1 MEANSAIRIKSI
13 EANRVYQVN
22 NGYTYTDS
30 KGKIRDCKLK
40 FGEAVINDGIFL
52 QYMMKHGMKVKQGSS
67 QDFIVLKF
75 KYNVPTDDKHEDE
88 ISTSELRKMYY
99 EDGCEITYNTYDKK
113 TGEVI
118 SAKTIKYQM
127 LYRTPGKAKEGSC
140 VFINEKLLKIA
151 RKYLTMNLYKKM
163 PDEGAKIVEMSAYST
178 LITASAADY
187 IHIPLN
193 NILIVEDK
201 KVATELPA
209 LAVKIDNEK
218 HCFVHEYDKYPIENT
233 LWDGMG
239 IIDESI
245 FPDGMEGFIYCRSH
259 FFKSCLFRGNIQQYF
274 MDFYKTEY
282 ETATVKDM
290 FGNVMKISD
299 IKVIVTDNSIK
310 WLKFKDLMGGTPRKA
325 YEYYKKFM
333 VKDGEQFAIVKSAHK
348 SKYGNLQRSSYQIN
362 NSLPITDPEVL
373 RRIAQTSIDYYD
385 EMIKDTDAFIEH
397 LRMNTSSYSIDRIL
411 VALYERNPDIQY
423 TEFFKE
429 KKSDILC
436 KFKRKRLM
444 MGKLLQEGDN
454 LTICGNPISLLML
467 VTGQDYLNEECF
479 TSRRDGIE
487 CYTIRFGDGEC
498 LAGFRSPHNSPNNI
512 VHLINRYS
520 DPIQKYFPKLGDNVV
535 IINGIGTDVQSR
547 LNGQDLD
554 SDSCFVTNQPDIVA
568 LAKKAY
574 MEYHTIVNEIPL
586 KGNSVYRKDMTS
598 YALMDNKI
606 AAGQDDVGSS
616 SNVAQLALSYYY
628 DIMYHAGEQNKEL
641 RDVFVICSVLAQ
653 VAIDSAKRSFD
664 VCVGDELRRLKKVA
678 QDINTDNNEL
688 CGRTEK
694 VRYPV
699 FYAEIQCEKQKKKVE
714 RLKRQNKLSKE
725 AAELSGD
732 EYKEELLS
740 IMDKNKRAKYK
751 CPMELLSGYIDHDV
765 LDSRVNKDYQ
775 RKTIPLRDVF
785 KFPTADMKKMKNYGI
800 VLKQAKAF
808 DTRMNKLDAG
818 EKNYP
823 EMASF
828 TFEDFLK
835 KIQHLQID
843 QSLMRFLISAA
854 FNSDSHMQNR
864 LLEML
869 YGYNNALFLSC
880 FLGKNDENAPAKH
893 A

>member
-1 MEANSAIRIKSI
+1 MEANSTIRIKSI
-13 EANRVYQVN
+13 QANRVYQVN
-22 NGYTYTDS
+22 NGYAYKDS
-30 KGKIRDCKLK
+30 KGKIHDCKLK

-52 QYMMKHGMKVKQGSS
+52 QYMMKHGMKVKQDSS

-75 KYNVPTDDKHEDE
+75 KFNVQADDEHEDE

-99 EDGCEITYNTYDKK
+99 ENGCEIIYHTYDKK

-118 SAKTIKYQM
+118 SSKTIKYRM

-140 VFINEKLLKIA
+140 IFIREDLLKPA

-178 LITASAADY
+178 LITASAADFV
-187 IHIPLN
+187 HIPLD

-209 LAVKIDNEK
+209 LAVKVDDEK
-218 HCFVHEYDKYPIENT
+218 HCFVQEYDKYPIENT

-239 IIDESI
+239 LIDESI
-245 FPDGMEGFIYCRSH
+245 FPDNMEGFIYCRSH

-274 MDFYKTEY
+274 KDFYKTEY
-282 ETATVKDM
+282 ENVTVKDM
-290 FGNVMKISD
+290 FGNIMKISD

-310 WLKFKDLMGGTPRKA
+310 WLKFKDLMGDTPKKA

-333 VKDGEQFAIVKSAHK
+333 LKDGEQFAIVKSAHK
-348 SKYGNLQRSSYQIN
+348 SKYGNLQRSSCQIN
-362 NSLPITDPEVL
+362 NSLPTTDPEVL

-385 EMIKDTDAFIEH
+385 NMIKDTDAFINH

-487 CYTIRFGDGEC
+487 CYTTRFEDGEC

-512 VHLINRYS
+512 VHLINKYS
-520 DPIQKYFPKLGDNVV
+520 DPIQKYFPKLGDNVI

-554 SDSCFVTNQPDIVA
+554 SDSCFVTNQPDIVV

-586 KGNSVYRKDMTS
+586 KGSSVYRKDMTS
-598 YALMDNKI
+598 YAMMDNKI

-628 DIMYHAGEQNKEL
+628 DIMYHTGEQNKEL

-664 VCVGDELRRLKKVA
+664 VSVGDELRRLKKVA
-678 QDINTDNNEL
+678 QNINTANNES

-694 VRYPV
+694 VKYPV

-714 RLKRQNKLSKE
+714 RLKRQNQLNKE
-725 AAELSGD
+725 AAELLGE
-732 EYKEELLS
+732 EYREELLS
-740 IMDKNKRAKYK
+740 IMEKNRRAKYK
-751 CPMELLSGYIDHDV
+751 CPMELLSSYIDHDV

-775 RKTIPLRDVF
+775 RKTIHLKDVF
-785 KFPTADMKKMKNYGI
+785 KFPTADMKKMKNYSI
-800 VLKQAKAF
+800 VLKRAKSF
-808 DTRMNKLDAG
+808 DSRMSKLDAN

-854 FNSDSHMQNR
+854 FNGESHMQNR

-869 YGYNNALFLSC
+869 YAYNSALFLSS
-880 FLGKNDENAPAKH
+880 FFGKNDENDAGKH

>member
-1 MEANSAIRIKSI
+1 MINIKKNCFIKIKSI
-13 EANRVYQVN
+13 QANCVYQVN

-30 KGKIRDCKLK
+30 KGKIHDCKLT
-40 FGEAVINDGIFL
+40 FGEAVINDCIFL
-52 QYMMKHGMKVKQGSS
+52 QYMREHGAKVRNNCS

-75 KYNVPTDDKHEDE
+75 KYNVPANDEHEE
-88 ISTSELRKMYY
+88 ISTAKLRKMYY
-99 EDGCEITYNTYDKK
+99 ENGCEIIYNTYDKK

-140 VFINEKLLKIA
+140 VFIREDLLKTA

-187 IHIPLN
+187 IHIPLEN
-193 NILIVEDK
+193 MLIIEDK

-209 LAVKIDNEK
+209 LAVKVDDEK
-218 HCFVHEYDKYPIENT
+218 HCFVQEYERYPIENV

-239 IIDESI
+239 LIDESI
-245 FPDGMEGFIYCRSH
+245 FPEGMEGFIYCRSH

-274 MDFYKTEY
+274 KDYYKSEY

-290 FGNVMKISD
+290 FGNVMNVSD

-310 WLKFKDLMGGTPRKA
+310 WLKFKDLMSGTPKKA
-325 YEYYKKFM
+325 YQYYKKFM
-333 VKDGEQFAIVKSAHK
+333 AKDGEQFAIVKSAHK

-362 NSLPITDPEVL
+362 NSLPTTDSEVL

-385 EMIKDTDAFIEH
+385 NMIKDTDAFIDH
-397 LRMNTSSYSIDRIL
+397 LRMNTSCYSIDRIL
-411 VALYERNPDIQY
+411 VALYEWNSDIQY

-444 MGKLLQEGDN
+444 MGKLLQKGDN

-467 VTGQDYLNEECF
+467 VTGQDYLNEGCF
-479 TSRRDGIE
+479 VSRRDGIE
-487 CYTIRFGDGEC
+487 CYTTRFADGEC

-520 DPIQKYFPKLGDNVV
+520 ESIQKYFPKLGDNVI

-586 KGNSVYRKDMTS
+586 KGSSVYRKDMES

-606 AAGQDDVGSS
+606 SAGQDDVGSS

-628 DIMYHAGEQNKEL
+628 DLIYHTGEQNKEL

-653 VAIDSAKRSFD
+653 VAIDASKRSHD
-664 VCVGDELRRLKKVA
+664 VSVGDELRRLKKVA
-678 QDINTDNNEL
+678 QDINTANNEV

-699 FYAEIQCEKQKKKVE
+699 FFAEIQCEKQKKKVE
-714 RLKRQNKLSKE
+714 KLKRQNKLNKE
-725 AAELSGD
+725 AAEISGE

-740 IMDKNKRAKYK
+740 IMDQTRRAKYK
-751 CPMELLSGYIDHDV
+751 CPMEILSSYVNYDV
-765 LDSRVNKDYQ
+765 LDTRVSKEYQ
-775 RKTIPLRDVF
+775 RKTIYLRDVF

-800 VLKQAKAF
+800 VLKKAKAF
-808 DTRMNKLDAG
+808 DEKMNKLDAG
-818 EKNYP
+818 EKNYL

-843 QSLMRFLISAA
+843 QSLMRFLIAAA
-854 FNSDSHMQNR
+854 FNSESHMQNR

-869 YGYNNALFLSC
+869 YGYNNTLFLSC
-880 FLGKNDENAPAKH
+880 FFWQK
-893 A
+893 

>member
-1 MEANSAIRIKSI
+1 M
-13 EANRVYQVN
+13 YQVN

-30 KGKIRDCKLK
+30 KGKIHDCKLS

-52 QYMMKHGMKVKQGSS
+52 QYMMQHGLKVKQGSS

-75 KYNVPTDDKHEDE
+75 KYNVPADDEHEDE
-88 ISTSELRKMYY
+88 ISTAELRKMYY
-99 EDGCEITYNTYDKK
+99 ENGCEITYNTYDKK
-113 TGEVI
+113 TGEII
-118 SAKTIKYQM
+118 SSKTIKYRM

-140 VFINEKLLKIA
+140 VFINEKLLKTA

-187 IHIPLN
+187 IHIPLKN
-193 NILIVEDK
+193 MLIVEDK

-209 LAVKIDNEK
+209 LAVKVDDEK
-218 HCFVHEYDKYPIENT
+218 HCFVQEYDKYPIENT

-239 IIDESI
+239 LIDESI
-245 FPDGMEGFIYCRSH
+245 FPDNMEGFIYCRSH

-274 MDFYKTEY
+274 KDFYKTEY
-282 ETATVKDM
+282 ENATVKDM
-290 FGNVMKISD
+290 FGNIMKVSD

-362 NSLPITDPEVL
+362 NSLPTTDSEVL

-385 EMIKDTDAFIEH
+385 NMIKDTDAFINH
-397 LRMNTSSYSIDRIL
+397 LRMNTSCYSIDRIL

-467 VTGQDYLNEECF
+467 VTGQDYLQEGCF

-487 CYTIRFGDGEC
+487 CYTTRFGVGEC

-512 VHLINRYS
+512 VHLINKYS
-520 DPIQKYFPKLGDNVV
+520 EPIQKYFPKLGDNVI

-568 LAKKAY
+568 LAKKVY
-574 MEYHTIVNEIPL
+574 MEYPTIVNEIPL
-586 KGNSVYRKDMTS
+586 TGASVYRKDMTS
-598 YALMDNKI
+598 YAMMDNKI

-628 DIMYHAGEQNKEL
+628 DLMYYTGEQNKEL
-641 RDVFVICSVLAQ
+641 REVFVICSVLAQ
-653 VAIDSAKRSFD
+653 VMIDSAKKSFD
-664 VCVGDELRRLKKVA
+664 VSVGDELRRLKKVA
-678 QDINTDNNEL
+678 QDINTANNES
-688 CGRTEK
+688 CGRAEK
-694 VRYPV
+694 VKYPV

-714 RLKRQNKLSKE
+714 RLKRQNKLNKE
-725 AAELSGD
+725 AAEISGE

-740 IMDKNKRAKYK
+740 VMDESKRAKYK
-751 CPMELLSGYIDHDV
+751 CPMEMLSSYINYEV
-765 LDSRVNKDYQ
+765 LDTRVSKEYK
-775 RKTIPLRDVF
+775 RKTIYLRDVF

-800 VLKQAKAF
+800 VLKKAKAF
-808 DTRMNKLDAG
+808 DSRMSKLDAN

-823 EMASF
+823 EIASF

-854 FNSDSHMQNR
+854 FNGESYMQNR

-880 FLGKNDENAPAKH
+880 FFGKNDENDH
-893 A
+893 GEQV

>member
-1 MEANSAIRIKSI
+1 M
-13 EANRVYQVN
+13 YQVN
-22 NGYTYTDS
+22 NGYTYKDS
-30 KGKIRDCKLK
+30 KGKIRDCKLT

-52 QYMMKHGMKVKQGSS
+52 QYMMQHGMKVKQGSS
-67 QDFIVLKF
+67 QDFVVLKF
-75 KYNVPTDDKHEDE
+75 KYNVPADDDHEDE
-88 ISTSELRKMYY
+88 ISTAELRKMYY
-99 EDGCEITYNTYDKK
+99 ENGCEITYNTYDKK

-140 VFINEKLLKIA
+140 IFVREDLLKTA

-178 LITASAADY
+178 LITASATDY
-187 IHIPLN
+187 IHIPLD

-209 LAVKIDNEK
+209 LAVRINDEK
-218 HCFVHEYDKYPIENT
+218 QCYVEELNKYPIENI

-239 IIDESI
+239 LIDESI
-245 FPDGMEGFIYCRSH
+245 FPEDMEGFVYCRSH
-259 FFKSCLFRGNIQQYF
+259 FFKSCLFRGDIQQYF
-274 MDFYKTEY
+274 KDYYKTEY
-282 ETATVKDM
+282 ENATVKDM
-290 FGNVMKISD
+290 FGNKMKVSD
-299 IKVIVTDNSIK
+299 VKVIVTDNSIK
-310 WLKFKDLMGGTPRKA
+310 WLKFKELMGGTPRKA

-362 NSLPITDPEVL
+362 NSLPTTDPEVL

-385 EMIKDTDAFIEH
+385 DMIKDTDAFINH
-397 LRMNTSSYSIDRIL
+397 LRMNQSSYSIDRIL

-467 VTGQDYLNEECF
+467 VTGQDYLNEGCF

-487 CYTIRFGDGEC
+487 CYTTRFDDDEC

-512 VHLINRYS
+512 VHLINKYS
-520 DPIQKYFPKLGDNVV
+520 DSIQKYFPKLGDNVI

-554 SDSCFVTNQPDIVA
+554 SDSCFVTNQTDIVA

-574 MEYHTIVNEIPL
+574 MEHHTIVNEIPL
-586 KGNSVYRKDMTS
+586 KGNSIYHKDMTS

-606 AAGQDDVGSS
+606 AAGQDNVGSS

-628 DIMYHAGEQNKEL
+628 DLMYHTGEQNREL

-653 VAIDSAKRSFD
+653 AAIDASKRIFD
-664 VCVGDELRRLKKVA
+664 VSVGDELRRLKRVA
-678 QDINTDNNEL
+678 QDINTANNES

-694 VRYPV
+694 VKYPV

-714 RLKRQNKLSKE
+714 RLKRQNQLNKE
-725 AAELSGD
+725 AAEMSGE

-740 IMDKNKRAKYK
+740 IMDKNRRAKYK
-751 CPMELLSGYIDHDV
+751 CPMEILSSYVNHDV
-765 LDSRVNKDYQ
+765 LDTRVSKEYQ
-775 RKTIPLRDVF
+775 RKTILLREIF
-785 KFPTADMKKMKNYGI
+785 KFPTADMKKNQNYGI
-800 VLKQAKAF
+800 VLKRAKNF
-808 DTRMNKLDAG
+808 DAKMNKLDAN

-823 EMASF
+823 EMASC
-828 TFEDFLK
+828 TFEDFLS
-835 KIQHLQID
+835 KIQRLQID

-854 FNSDSHMQNR
+854 FNGESRMQNR

-869 YGYNNALFLSC
+869 YGYDSELFLSS
-880 FLGKNDENAPAKH
+880 FFGKNRENALDLSA
-893 A
+893 

>member
-1 MEANSAIRIKSI
+1 M
-13 EANRVYQVN
+13 YQVN
-22 NGYTYTDS
+22 NSYTYKDS
-30 KGKIRDCKLK
+30 KGKVHDCKLA

-52 QYMMKHGMKVKQGSS
+52 QYMLKHGLKVKQGSS

-75 KYNVPTDDKHEDE
+75 KYNVPADDEHGGE
-88 ISTSELRKMYY
+88 ISTAELRKMYY
-99 EDGCEITYNTYDKK
+99 ENGCEITYNTYDKK

-118 SAKTIKYQM
+118 SSKTIKYRM

-140 VFINEKLLKIA
+140 VFVNEKLLKRA

-163 PDEGAKIVEMSAYST
+163 SEEGAKIVEMSAYST

-187 IHIPLN
+187 INIPLEN
-193 NILIVEDK
+193 MLIVEDK

-209 LAVKIDNEK
+209 LAVKVDDDK
-218 HCFVHEYDKYPIENT
+218 HCFVQEYERYPIENV

-239 IIDESI
+239 LIDESI
-245 FPDGMEGFIYCRSH
+245 FPEDMEGFIYCRSH

-274 MDFYKTEY
+274 KDYYKSEY
-282 ETATVKDM
+282 ENATVKDM
-290 FGNVMKISD
+290 FGNVIKVAD

-325 YEYYKKFM
+325 YKYYKKFI
-333 VKDGEQFAIVKSAHK
+333 VRDGEQFAIVKSAHK

-362 NSLPITDPEVL
+362 NSLPTTDPEVL

-385 EMIKDTDAFIEH
+385 NMIKNTDAFISH
-397 LRMNTSSYSIDRIL
+397 LRMNTSCYSIDRIL
-411 VALYERNPDIQY
+411 VALYEWNPDIQY

-467 VTGQDYLNEECF
+467 VTGQDYLQEECLI
-479 TSRRDGIE
+479 SRRDGIE
-487 CYTIRFGDGEC
+487 CYTTRFADGEC

-520 DPIQKYFPKLGDNVV
+520 ESIQKYFPKLGDNVIV
-535 IINGIGTDVQSR
+535 INGIGTDVQSR

-568 LAKKAY
+568 LAEKAY
-574 MEYHTIVNEIPL
+574 TEYHTIINEIPL
-586 KGNSVYRKDMTS
+586 KGASVYHKNMTS

-628 DIMYHAGEQNKEL
+628 DLMYHTGEQSKEL
-641 RDVFVICSVLAQ
+641 RAVFVICSVLAQ

-664 VCVGDELRRLKKVA
+664 VSVGDELRRLKKVA
-678 QDINTDNNEL
+678 QDINAANNEL

-714 RLKRQNKLSKE
+714 RLKRQNKLNKE
-725 AAELSGD
+725 ATELSGE

-740 IMDKNKRAKYK
+740 VMDESKRAKYK
-751 CPMELLSGYIDHDV
+751 CPMEILSSYVDHNV
-765 LDSRVNKDYQ
+765 LDSRVNKNYQ
-775 RKTIPLRDVF
+775 RKTINIREIF
-785 KFPTADMKKMKNYGI
+785 KFPTVDMKKTKNYGI
-800 VLKQAKAF
+800 VLKKAKSF
-808 DTRMNKLDAG
+808 DSRMSKLDAG

-828 TFEDFLK
+828 TFEDFLQ

-854 FNSDSHMQNR
+854 FNSESHMQNR
-864 LLEML
+864 LSEML
-869 YGYNNALFLSC
+869 YGYNNVLFLSC
-880 FLGKNDENAPAKH
+880 FFGKNDENDPAKH
-893 A
+893 T

>member
-1 MEANSAIRIKSI
+1 M
-13 EANRVYQVN
+13 YQVN
-22 NGYTYTDS
+22 NGYTYKDS
-30 KGKIRDCKLK
+30 KGKVHDCKLT

-67 QDFIVLKF
+67 RDFIVLKF
-75 KYNVPTDDKHEDE
+75 KFNVPADDVHDDE

-99 EDGCEITYNTYDKK
+99 ENGCEIAYNTYDKK

-118 SAKTIKYQM
+118 SAKTIKYCM

-163 PDEGAKIVEMSAYST
+163 PNEGAKIVEMSAYST
-178 LITASAADY
+178 LITASATDY
-187 IHIPLN
+187 IHIPLEN
-193 NILIVEDK
+193 MLIVEDK

-209 LAVKIDNEK
+209 LAVKVDDEK
-218 HCFVHEYDKYPIENT
+218 HCFVQEHERYPIENV

-239 IIDESI
+239 LIDESI
-245 FPDGMEGFIYCRSH
+245 FPDNMEGFIYCRSH

-274 MDFYKTEY
+274 KDFYKTEY
-282 ETATVKDM
+282 ENVTVKDM
-290 FGNVMKISD
+290 FGNIMKISD

-310 WLKFKDLMGGTPRKA
+310 WLKFKDLMGDTPKKA

-333 VKDGEQFAIVKSAHK
+333 LKDGEQFAIVKSAHK

-362 NSLPITDPEVL
+362 NSLPTTDPEVL

-385 EMIKDTDAFIEH
+385 EMIKHTDAFIDH
-397 LRMNTSSYSIDRIL
+397 LRMNTSCYSIDRIL

-454 LTICGNPISLLML
+454 LTICGNPISLLMF
-467 VTGQDYLNEECF
+467 VTGQDYLQENCF
-479 TSRRDGIE
+479 VSRRDGIE
-487 CYTIRFGDGEC
+487 CYTTRFADGEC

-512 VHLINRYS
+512 VHLINKYS
-520 DPIQKYFPKLGDNVV
+520 EPIQKYFPKLGDNVI
-535 IINGIGTDVQSR
+535 IINGIGTDVQAR

-554 SDSCFVTNQPDIVA
+554 SDSCYVTNQPDIVA

-574 MEYHTIVNEIPL
+574 IEYPTIVNEIPL
-586 KGNSVYRKDMTS
+586 KGTSVYRKDMTS

-628 DIMYHAGEQNKEL
+628 DLMYHTGEQNKEL

-653 VAIDSAKRSFD
+653 ASIDAVKRSFD
-664 VCVGDELRRLKKVA
+664 VSVGDELRRLKKVA
-678 QDINTDNNEL
+678 QDINTANNEV
-688 CGRTEK
+688 CGRAEK
-694 VRYPV
+694 VKYPV

-714 RLKRQNKLSKE
+714 RLKRQNQLNKE
-725 AAELSGD
+725 AAEMFGE

-740 IMDKNKRAKYK
+740 IMDENRRAKYK
-751 CPMELLSGYIDHDV
+751 CPMELLSGYVDHDV
-765 LDSRVNKDYQ
+765 LDLRVNKDYQ
-775 RKTIPLRDVF
+775 RKTIHLRDVF
-785 KFPTADMKKMKNYGI
+785 AFPTADMKKTKNYGI
-800 VLKQAKAF
+800 VLKKAKTF
-808 DTRMNKLDAG
+808 DSRMSKLDAN

-854 FNSDSHMQNR
+854 FNSESYMQNR

-869 YGYNNALFLSC
+869 YGYNNTLFLSC
-880 FLGKNDENAPAKH
+880 FFGKNDENDPDKH
-893 A
+893 V

>member
-1 MEANSAIRIKSI
+1 MEANSTIRIKSI
-13 EANRVYQVN
+13 QANRVYQVN
-22 NGYTYTDS
+22 NGYTYKDS
-30 KGKIRDCKLK
+30 KGKIHDGKLT

-75 KYNVPTDDKHEDE
+75 KYNVPADDDHEDE

-99 EDGCEITYNTYDKK
+99 ENGCEITYHTYDKK
-113 TGEVI
+113 TGEII
-118 SAKTIKYQM
+118 SSKIIKYRM

-140 VFINEKLLKIA
+140 VFTNEKLLKTA

-163 PDEGAKIVEMSAYST
+163 LDEGAKIVEMSAYST

-187 IHIPLN
+187 IHIPLE

-209 LAVKIDNEK
+209 LAVKVDDEK
-218 HCFVHEYDKYPIENT
+218 HCFVQEYEKYPIENV

-239 IIDESI
+239 IIDDSI
-245 FPDGMEGFIYCRSH
+245 FPEDMEGFIYCRSH

-274 MDFYKTEY
+274 KDFYKTEY

-290 FGNVMKISD
+290 FGNVMKVSD
-299 IKVIVTDNSIK
+299 VKVIVTDNSIK
-310 WLKFKDLMGGTPRKA
+310 WLKFKDLMGGTPKKA

-333 VKDGEQFAIVKSAHK
+333 AKDGEQFAIVKSAHK

-362 NSLPITDPEVL
+362 NSLPTTDSEVL

-385 EMIKDTDAFIEH
+385 NMIKNTDAFIDH
-397 LRMNTSSYSIDRIL
+397 LRMNTSCYSVDRIL
-411 VALYERNPDIQY
+411 VALYEWNPDIQY

-467 VTGQDYLNEECF
+467 VTGQDYLQEGCF

-487 CYTIRFGDGEC
+487 CCTTRFGDGEC

-512 VHLINRYS
+512 VHLINHYS
-520 DPIQKYFPKLGDNVV
+520 EPIQKYFPKLGDNVI
-535 IINGIGTDVQSR
+535 IINGIKTDVQERMNS
-547 LNGQDLD
+547 QDLD
-554 SDSCFVTNQPDIVA
+554 SDSCYVTNQGDIVE

-574 MEYHTIVNEIPL
+574 MEYSTIVNEIPL
-586 KGNSVYRKDMTS
+586 TGTSVYRKDMES

-606 AAGQDDVGSS
+606 AAGQDDVGNS

-628 DIMYHAGEQNKEL
+628 DLMYHTGEQNKDL
-641 RDVFVICSVLAQ
+641 RDGFVICSVLAQ

-664 VCVGDELRRLKKVA
+664 VSVGDELRRLKKVA
-678 QDINTDNNEL
+678 QDINTANNEV
-688 CGRTEK
+688 CGRAEK
-694 VRYPV
+694 VKYPV

-714 RLKRQNKLSKE
+714 RLKRQNKLNKE
-725 AAELSGD
+725 AAEISGE

-740 IMDKNKRAKYK
+740 IMDQTRRAKYK
-751 CPMELLSGYIDHDV
+751 CPMEILSSYVNYDV
-765 LDSRVNKDYQ
+765 LDTRVSKEYQ
-775 RKTIPLRDVF
+775 RKTIYLRDVF

-800 VLKQAKAF
+800 VLKKAKAF
-808 DTRMNKLDAG
+808 DEKMNKLDAG
-818 EKNYP
+818 EKNYL

-843 QSLMRFLISAA
+843 QSLMRFLIAAA
-854 FNSDSHMQNR
+854 FNSESHMQNR

-869 YGYNNALFLSC
+869 YGYNNALFLLC
-880 FLGKNDENAPAKH
+880 FFGKNDENDPDKH
-893 A
+893 D

>member
-1 MEANSAIRIKSI
+1 M
-13 EANRVYQVN
+13 YQVN
-22 NGYTYTDS
+22 NGYTYKDS
-30 KGKIRDCKLK
+30 KGKVRDCKLT

-52 QYMMKHGMKVKQGSS
+52 QYMREHGAKVKNGSS

-75 KYNVPTDDKHEDE
+75 KYNVPADDEHKDE
-88 ISTSELRKMYY
+88 ISTSELRKIYY
-99 EDGCEITYNTYDKK
+99 ENGCEITYNTYNKK
-113 TGEVI
+113 TGDII
-118 SAKTIKYQM
+118 SSKTIKYRM

-140 VFINEKLLKIA
+140 VFINEKLLKTA

-163 PDEGAKIVEMSAYST
+163 PNEGAKIVEMSAYST
-178 LITASAADY
+178 LITASATDY
-187 IHIPLN
+187 IHIPLEN
-193 NILIVEDK
+193 MLIVEDK

-209 LAVKIDNEK
+209 LAVKVDDEK
-218 HCFVHEYDKYPIENT
+218 HCFVQEYEKYPIENV

-239 IIDESI
+239 IIDDSI
-245 FPDGMEGFIYCRSH
+245 FPEDMEGFIYCRSH

-274 MDFYKTEY
+274 KDFYKTEY

-290 FGNVMKISD
+290 FGNIMKISD

-310 WLKFKDLMGGTPRKA
+310 WLKFKDLMGDTPKKA

-333 VKDGEQFAIVKSAHK
+333 FKDGEQFAIVKSAHK

-362 NSLPITDPEVL
+362 NSLPTTAPEVL

-385 EMIKDTDAFIEH
+385 NMIKDTDSFINH
-397 LRMNTSSYSIDRIL
+397 LRMNMSCYSIDRIL
-411 VALYERNPDIQY
+411 VALYEWNPDIQY

-479 TSRRDGIE
+479 VSRRDGIE
-487 CYTIRFGDGEC
+487 CYTIRFEDGEC

-520 DPIQKYFPKLGDNVV
+520 EPIQTYFPKLGDNVI

-554 SDSCFVTNQPDIVA
+554 SDSCFVTNQPDIVV
-568 LAKKAY
+568 LSKKAY
-574 MEYHTIVNEIPL
+574 MEHHTIVNEIPL
-586 KGNSVYRKDMTS
+586 KGTSVYRKDMTS

-628 DIMYHAGEQNKEL
+628 DIMYHIGEQNKEL

-653 VAIDSAKRSFD
+653 AAIDSAKKIFD
-664 VCVGDELRRLKKVA
+664 VSVGDELRQLKKVA
-678 QDINTDNNEL
+678 QDINTENNEL
-688 CGRTEK
+688 CGRKEK

-714 RLKRQNKLSKE
+714 RLKRQNQLNKE
-725 AAELSGD
+725 AAELAGE

-740 IMDKNKRAKYK
+740 VMDKSKRAKYK
-751 CPMELLSGYIDHDV
+751 CPMELLSGYVDYGV

-775 RKTIPLRDVF
+775 RKTIHLKDVF
-785 KFPTADMKKMKNYGI
+785 KFPTADMKKTKNYGI
-800 VLKQAKAF
+800 VLKKAKTF
-808 DTRMNKLDAG
+808 DLRMSKLDAG
-818 EKNYP
+818 EKNYHK
-823 EMASF
+823 MASF
-828 TFEDFLK
+828 TFEDFLT

-854 FNSDSHMQNR
+854 FNSKSHMQNH

-869 YGYNNALFLSC
+869 YGYNSALFLSC
-880 FLGKNDENAPAKH
+880 FFGKNDENDHCKH

>member
-1 MEANSAIRIKSI
+1 MINIKKNCFIKIKSI
-13 EANRVYQVN
+13 QANCVYQVN

-30 KGKIRDCKLK
+30 KGKIHDCKLT
-40 FGEAVINDGIFL
+40 FGEAVINDCIFL
-52 QYMMKHGMKVKQGSS
+52 QYMREHGAKVRNNCS

-75 KYNVPTDDKHEDE
+75 KYNVPANDEHEE
-88 ISTSELRKMYY
+88 ISTAKLRKMYY
-99 EDGCEITYNTYDKK
+99 ENGCEIIYNTYDKK

-140 VFINEKLLKIA
+140 VFIREDLLKTA

-178 LITASAADY
+178 LLTASAADY
-187 IHIPLN
+187 IHIPLEN
-193 NILIVEDK
+193 MLIIEDK

-209 LAVKIDNEK
+209 LAVKVDDEK
-218 HCFVHEYDKYPIENT
+218 HCFVQEYERYPIENV

-239 IIDESI
+239 LIDESI
-245 FPDGMEGFIYCRSH
+245 FPEGMEGFIYCRSH

-274 MDFYKTEY
+274 KDYYKSEY

-290 FGNVMKISD
+290 FGNVMNVSD

-310 WLKFKDLMGGTPRKA
+310 WLKFKDLMSGTPKKA
-325 YEYYKKFM
+325 YQYYKKFM
-333 VKDGEQFAIVKSAHK
+333 AKDGEQFAIVKSAHK

-362 NSLPITDPEVL
+362 NSLPTTDSEVL

-385 EMIKDTDAFIEH
+385 NMIKDTDAFIDH
-397 LRMNTSSYSIDRIL
+397 LRMNTSCYSIDRIL
-411 VALYERNPDIQY
+411 VALYEWNSDIQY

-444 MGKLLQEGDN
+444 MGKLLQKGDN

-467 VTGQDYLNEECF
+467 VTGQDYLNEGCF
-479 TSRRDGIE
+479 VSRRDGIE
-487 CYTIRFGDGEC
+487 CYTTRFADGEC

-520 DPIQKYFPKLGDNVV
+520 ESIQKYFPKLGDNVI

-586 KGNSVYRKDMTS
+586 KGSSVYRKDMES

-606 AAGQDDVGSS
+606 SAGQDDVGSS

-628 DIMYHAGEQNKEL
+628 DLIYHTGEQNKEL

-653 VAIDSAKRSFD
+653 VAIDASKRSHD
-664 VCVGDELRRLKKVA
+664 VSVGDELRRLKKVA
-678 QDINTDNNEL
+678 QDINTANNEV

-699 FYAEIQCEKQKKKVE
+699 FFAEIQCEKQKKKVE
-714 RLKRQNKLSKE
+714 KLKRQNKLNKE
-725 AAELSGD
+725 AAEISGE

-740 IMDKNKRAKYK
+740 IMDQTRRAKYK
-751 CPMELLSGYIDHDV
+751 CPMEILSSYVNYDV
-765 LDSRVNKDYQ
+765 LDTRVSKEYQ
-775 RKTIPLRDVF
+775 RKTIYLRDVF

-800 VLKQAKAF
+800 VLKKAKAF
-808 DTRMNKLDAG
+808 DEKMNKLDAG
-818 EKNYP
+818 EKNYL

-843 QSLMRFLISAA
+843 QSLMRFLIAAA
-854 FNSDSHMQNR
+854 FNSESHMQNR

-869 YGYNNALFLSC
+869 YGYNNTLFLSC
-880 FLGKNDENAPAKH
+880 FFWQK
-893 A
+893 

>member
-1 MEANSAIRIKSI
+1 MEANSTIRIKSI
-13 EANRVYQVN
+13 QANRVYQVN
-22 NGYTYTDS
+22 NGYTYKDS
-30 KGKIRDCKLK
+30 KGKIHDCKLT

-52 QYMMKHGMKVKQGSS
+52 QYMMKHGMKVKQCSS

-75 KYNVPTDDKHEDE
+75 KFNVQADDEHEDE

-99 EDGCEITYNTYDKK
+99 ENGCEIIYYTYDKK

-118 SAKTIKYQM
+118 SSKTIKYRM

-140 VFINEKLLKIA
+140 IFIREDLLKPA

-178 LITASAADY
+178 LITASAADFV
-187 IHIPLN
+187 HIPLD

-209 LAVKIDNEK
+209 LAVKVDDEK
-218 HCFVHEYDKYPIENT
+218 HCFVQEYDKYPIENT

-239 IIDESI
+239 LIDESI
-245 FPDGMEGFIYCRSH
+245 FPDNMEGFIYCRSH

-274 MDFYKTEY
+274 KDFYKTEY
-282 ETATVKDM
+282 ENATVKDM
-290 FGNVMKISD
+290 FGNVMKVSD

-310 WLKFKDLMGGTPRKA
+310 WLKFKELMGGTPRKA

-333 VKDGEQFAIVKSAHK
+333 AKDGEQFAIVKSAHK
-348 SKYGNLQRSSYQIN
+348 SKYGNIQRSSYQIN
-362 NSLPITDPEVL
+362 NSLPTTDSEVL
-373 RRIAQTSIDYYD
+373 RRIVQTSIDYYD
-385 EMIKDTDAFIEH
+385 EMIKDTDAFIGH

-454 LTICGNPISLLML
+454 LTICGNPISLLLL

-487 CYTIRFGDGEC
+487 CYTTRFEDGEC

-512 VHLINRYS
+512 VHLINKYS
-520 DPIQKYFPKLGDNVV
+520 DSIQKYFPKLGDNVI

-554 SDSCFVTNQPDIVA
+554 SDSCFVTNQSDIVA

-586 KGNSVYRKDMTS
+586 KGTSVYRKDMIS

-628 DIMYHAGEQNKEL
+628 DLIYHTGEQNKEL

-653 VAIDSAKRSFD
+653 VAIDASKRSHD
-664 VCVGDELRRLKKVA
+664 VSVGDELRRLKKVA
-678 QDINTDNNEL
+678 QDINTANNEV

-699 FYAEIQCEKQKKKVE
+699 FFAEIQCEKQKKKVE
-714 RLKRQNKLSKE
+714 KLKRQNKLNKE
-725 AAELSGD
+725 AAEISGE

-740 IMDKNKRAKYK
+740 IMDQTRRAKYK
-751 CPMELLSGYIDHDV
+751 CPMEILSSYVNYDV
-765 LDSRVNKDYQ
+765 LDTRVSKEYQ
-775 RKTIPLRDVF
+775 RKTIYLRDVF

-800 VLKQAKAF
+800 VLKKAKAF
-808 DTRMNKLDAG
+808 DEKMNKLDAG
-818 EKNYP
+818 EKNYL

-843 QSLMRFLISAA
+843 QSLMRFLIAAA
-854 FNSDSHMQNR
+854 FNSESHMQNR

-880 FLGKNDENAPAKH
+880 FFGKNDENDPDKH
-893 A
+893 V

>member
-1 MEANSAIRIKSI
+1 MEINSAIRIKSI

-22 NGYTYTDS
+22 NGYTYTDG
-30 KGKIRDCKLK
+30 KGKIRDCKLT
-40 FGEAVINDGIFL
+40 FGEAVINDSIFL
-52 QYMMKHGMKVKQGSS
+52 QYMRQHGLKVKQGSS

-75 KYNVPTDDKHEDE
+75 KYNVPADDEHKDE
-88 ISTSELRKMYY
+88 ISTSELRKIYY
-99 EDGCEITYNTYDKK
+99 ENGCEITYNTYNKK
-113 TGEVI
+113 TGDII
-118 SAKTIKYQM
+118 SSKTIKYRM
-127 LYRTPGKAKEGSC
+127 LYRTPGKAKVGSC

-151 RKYLTMNLYKKM
+151 RKYLTMNLYKNL

-178 LITASAADY
+178 LITASAVNY
-187 IHIPLN
+187 IHISLN

-209 LAVKIDNEK
+209 LAVKVDDEK
-218 HCFVHEYDKYPIENT
+218 YCFVQEYDKYPIENT

-239 IIDESI
+239 LIDESI
-245 FPDGMEGFIYCRSH
+245 FPEGMEGFIYCRSH

-274 MDFYKTEY
+274 KEYYKTEY
-282 ETATVKDM
+282 ENATVKDM
-290 FGNVMKISD
+290 FGNVIKVSD

-310 WLKFKDLMGGTPRKA
+310 WLKFKDLMGDTLKKA

-333 VKDGEQFAIVKSAHK
+333 VKDGELFAIVKSAHK

-362 NSLPITDPEVL
+362 NSLPTADPEVL

-385 EMIKDTDAFIEH
+385 DMIKDTDAFIDH
-397 LRMNTSSYSIDRIL
+397 LRMNTSCYSIDRIL
-411 VALYERNPDIQY
+411 VALYERNSDIQY
-423 TEFFKE
+423 TELFKE

-467 VTGQDYLNEECF
+467 VTGQDYLQEGCF
-479 TSRRDGIE
+479 ISRRDGIE
-487 CYTIRFGDGEC
+487 CYTTRFADSEF

-512 VHLINRYS
+512 VHLINKYS
-520 DPIQKYFPKLGDNVV
+520 DPIQKYFPKLGDNVI

-586 KGNSVYRKDMTS
+586 KESSVYRKDMES

-606 AAGQDDVGSS
+606 SAGQDDVGSS

-628 DIMYHAGEQNKEL
+628 DLMYHTDEHNKEL

-653 VAIDSAKRSFD
+653 AAIDSAKRSFD
-664 VCVGDELRRLKKVA
+664 VSVGDELRRLKKVA
-678 QDINTDNNEL
+678 QDINTANNES

-694 VRYPV
+694 VKYPV

-714 RLKRQNKLSKE
+714 RLKRQNQLNKE
-725 AAELSGD
+725 AAELAGE

-740 IMDKNKRAKYK
+740 VMDETRRAKYK
-751 CPMELLSGYIDHDV
+751 CPMELLASYVNHDV

-775 RKTIPLRDVF
+775 RKTIHLRDVF
-785 KFPTADMKKMKNYGI
+785 RFPTADMKKMKNYGI
-800 VLKQAKAF
+800 VLKRAKAF

-823 EMASF
+823 EIASY
-828 TFEDFLK
+828 TFEDFLT
-835 KIQHLQID
+835 KIQYLQID

-854 FNSDSHMQNR
+854 FNSESHMQNR

-869 YGYNNALFLSC
+869 YEYNNALFLSC
-880 FLGKNDENAPAKH
+880 FFSKNDENSPDKH

>member
-1 MEANSAIRIKSI
+1 M
-13 EANRVYQVN
+13 YQVN
-22 NGYTYTDS
+22 NGYTYKDS
-30 KGKIRDCKLK
+30 KGKVRDCKLT

-52 QYMMKHGMKVKQGSS
+52 QYMMQHGMKVKQGSS

-75 KYNVPTDDKHEDE
+75 KYNVPADDEHEAE
-88 ISTSELRKMYY
+88 ISTAELRKMYY
-99 EDGCEITYNTYDKK
+99 ENGCEITYYTYDKH
-113 TGEVI
+113 TGDVV
-118 SAKTIKYQM
+118 SSKTIKYQM
-127 LYRTPGKAKEGSC
+127 LYRTPGKAKEGNC
-140 VFINEKLLKIA
+140 VFVNEKLLHIA

-163 PDEGAKIVEMSAYST
+163 PNEGAKIVEMSAYST
-178 LITASAADY
+178 LITASATDY
-187 IHIPLN
+187 IHIPLEN
-193 NILIVEDK
+193 MLIVEDK

-209 LAVKIDNEK
+209 LAVKVDDK
-218 HCFVHEYDKYPIENT
+218 KRCFVQEHDQYPIENT

-239 IIDESI
+239 LIDESI
-245 FPDGMEGFIYCRSH
+245 FPEGMEGFIYCRSH

-290 FGNVMKISD
+290 FGNVMKVSD

-310 WLKFKDLMGGTPRKA
+310 WLKFKELMGDTPRKA
-325 YEYYKKFM
+325 YQYYKKFM
-333 VKDGEQFAIVKSAHK
+333 AKDGEQFAIVKTAHK

-362 NSLPITDPEVL
+362 NSLPTTDPEVL
-373 RRIAQTSIDYYD
+373 RRIAQISIDYYD
-385 EMIKDTDAFIEH
+385 NMVKDTDAFIDH
-397 LRMNTSSYSIDRIL
+397 LRMNTSCYSIDRIL
-411 VALYERNPDIQY
+411 VALYEWSPDIQY

-467 VTGQDYLNEECF
+467 VTGQDYLNEGCF
-479 TSRRDGIE
+479 VSRRDGIE
-487 CYTIRFGDGEC
+487 CYTTRFEDGEC

-512 VHLINRYS
+512 VHLINKYS
-520 DPIQKYFPKLGDNVV
+520 DSIQKYFPKLGDNVI
-535 IINGIGTDVQSR
+535 IINGIATDVQSR

-554 SDSCFVTNQPDIVA
+554 SDSCFVTNQPDMVV
-568 LAKKAY
+568 LAKKSY

-586 KGNSVYRKDMTS
+586 TGTSVYRKDMES

-653 VAIDSAKRSFD
+653 AAIDSAKKNFD
-664 VCVGDELRRLKKVA
+664 VSVGDELRQLKRVA
-678 QDINTDNNEL
+678 QDINTANNEL
-688 CGRTEK
+688 CGRKEVVK
-694 VRYPV
+694 YPT

-714 RLKRQNKLSKE
+714 RLKRQNQLNKE
-725 AAELSGD
+725 AAELSGE

-740 IMDKNKRAKYK
+740 VMDKSKRAKYK
-751 CPMELLSGYIDHDV
+751 CPMELLSGYVDYGV

-785 KFPTADMKKMKNYGI
+785 KFPTVDMKKTKNYGI
-800 VLKQAKAF
+800 ILKKAKAF
-808 DTRMNKLDAG
+808 DSRMNKLDVN

-823 EMASF
+823 ETASF
-828 TFEDFLK
+828 IFEDFLT

-854 FNSDSHMQNR
+854 FNSESHMQNR

-869 YGYNNALFLSC
+869 YAYNSALFLIC
-880 FLGKNDENAPAKH
+880 FFGKNDENDTGKH

>member
-1 MEANSAIRIKSI
+1 M
-13 EANRVYQVN
+13 N

-30 KGKIRDCKLK
+30 KGKIRDCKLT

-67 QDFIVLKF
+67 RDFIVLKF
-75 KYNVPTDDKHEDE
+75 KYNVQADDEHEDE
-88 ISTSELRKMYY
+88 ISTSELRKLYY
-99 EDGCEITYNTYDKK
+99 EDGCEITYHTYDKK
-113 TGEVI
+113 TGEII
-118 SAKTIKYQM
+118 SSKAIKYRM

-187 IHIPLN
+187 IHIPLEN
-193 NILIVEDK
+193 MLIVEDK

-209 LAVKIDNEK
+209 LTVKVDDEK
-218 HCFVHEYDKYPIENT
+218 HCFVQEYDKYPIENV

-239 IIDESI
+239 LIDESI
-245 FPDGMEGFIYCRSH
+245 FPNDMEGFIYCRSH
-259 FFKSCLFRGNIQQYF
+259 FFKSCLFHGKIQQYF
-274 MDFYKTEY
+274 KDCYKTEY
-282 ETATVKDM
+282 ETATVEDM
-290 FGNVMKISD
+290 FGNVMKVSD
-299 IKVIVTDNSIK
+299 IRVIVTDNSIK
-310 WLKFKDLMGGTPRKA
+310 WLKFKDLMGDTLKKA
-325 YEYYKKFM
+325 YQYYKKFL
-333 VKDGEQFAIVKSAHK
+333 VRDGEQFAIVKSAHK

-362 NSLPITDPEVL
+362 NSLPTTDSEVL

-385 EMIKDTDAFIEH
+385 RMIKDTDAFIDH
-397 LRMNTSSYSIDRIL
+397 LRLNTSCYSIDRIL
-411 VALYERNPDIQY
+411 VALYEWNPDIQY

-454 LTICGNPISLLML
+454 LTICGNPISLLMF
-467 VTGQDYLNEECF
+467 VTGQDYLQENCF
-479 TSRRDGIE
+479 VSRRDGIE
-487 CYTIRFGDGEC
+487 CYTTRFADGEC

-512 VHLINRYS
+512 VHLINKYS
-520 DPIQKYFPKLGDNVV
+520 EPIQKYFPKLGDNVI
-535 IINGIGTDVQSR
+535 IINGIGTDVQAR

-554 SDSCFVTNQPDIVA
+554 SDSCYVTNQPDIVA

-574 MEYHTIVNEIPL
+574 IEYPTIVNEIPL
-586 KGNSVYRKDMTS
+586 KGTSVYRKDMTS

-628 DIMYHAGEQNKEL
+628 DLMYHTGEQNKEL

-653 VAIDSAKRSFD
+653 ASIDAVKRSFD
-664 VCVGDELRRLKKVA
+664 VSVGDELRRLKKVA
-678 QDINTDNNEL
+678 QDINTANNEL
-688 CGRTEK
+688 CGRKEGVK
-694 VRYPV
+694 YPT
-699 FYAEIQCEKQKKKVE
+699 FYAEIQCEKQKKKIE
-714 RLKRQNKLSKE
+714 RLKRQNQINKE
-725 AAELSGD
+725 AAELSGE

-740 IMDKNKRAKYK
+740 IMDENRRAKYK
-751 CPMELLSGYIDHDV
+751 CPMELLSSYVDYDV
-765 LDSRVNKDYQ
+765 LDLRVNKDYQ
-775 RKTIPLRDVF
+775 RKTIHLRDVF
-785 KFPTADMKKMKNYGI
+785 KFPTADMKKTKNYGI
-800 VLKQAKAF
+800 VLKKAKTF
-808 DTRMNKLDAG
+808 DTRMNKLDTGA
-818 EKNYP
+818 KNYP
-823 EMASF
+823 EIASC

-835 KIQHLQID
+835 KIQRLQID

-854 FNSDSHMQNR
+854 FNSESHMQNR

-869 YGYNNALFLSC
+869 YAYNNALFLSC
-880 FLGKNDENAPAKH
+880 FFGKNDENDPDKH
-893 A
+893 V

>member
-1 MEANSAIRIKSI
+1 M
-13 EANRVYQVN
+13 YQVN
-22 NGYTYTDS
+22 NGYTYKDS
-30 KGKIRDCKLK
+30 KGKVHDCELT

-52 QYMMKHGMKVKQGSS
+52 QYMRQHGMKVKQGSS

-75 KYNVPTDDKHEDE
+75 KFNVQADDEHEDE
-88 ISTSELRKMYY
+88 ISTAELRKMYY
-99 EDGCEITYNTYDKK
+99 ENGCEITYHTYDKY
-113 TGEVI
+113 TGDVI

-140 VFINEKLLKIA
+140 VFVNEKLLHIA

-187 IHIPLN
+187 IHIPLEN
-193 NILIVEDK
+193 MLIVEDK

-209 LAVKIDNEK
+209 LAVKVDNEK
-218 HCFVHEYDKYPIENT
+218 HCFVQEYDKYPIENT

-239 IIDESI
+239 LIDESI
-245 FPDGMEGFIYCRSH
+245 FPEGMEGFIYCRSH

-274 MDFYKTEY
+274 KDFYKTEY

-290 FGNVMKISD
+290 FGNVMKVSD

-310 WLKFKDLMGGTPRKA
+310 WLKFKELMGDTPRKA
-325 YEYYKKFM
+325 YQYYKKFM
-333 VKDGEQFAIVKSAHK
+333 AKDGEQFAIVKSAHK

-362 NSLPITDPEVL
+362 NSLPTTDPEVL

-397 LRMNTSSYSIDRIL
+397 LRMNTSCYCMDRIL
-411 VALYERNPDIQY
+411 VAMYERNPDIQY

-467 VTGQDYLNEECF
+467 VTGQDYLNEGCF

-487 CYTIRFGDGEC
+487 CYTTRFADGEC

-512 VHLINRYS
+512 VHLINKYS
-520 DPIQKYFPKLGDNVV
+520 DPIQKYFPKLGDNVI

-568 LAKKAY
+568 LAKKGY

-598 YALMDNKI
+598 YALMDDKI

-628 DIMYHAGEQNKEL
+628 DLMYHTGEQNKEL

-664 VCVGDELRRLKKVA
+664 VSVSDELRRLKKVA
-678 QDINTDNNEL
+678 QDINSDNNES

-694 VRYPV
+694 VKYPV
-699 FYAEIQCEKQKKKVE
+699 FYAEIQCEKQKKKIE
-714 RLKRQNKLSKE
+714 KLKRQNQLNKE
-725 AAELSGD
+725 AAEISGE

-740 IMDKNKRAKYK
+740 VMDKSKRAKYK
-751 CPMELLSGYIDHDV
+751 CPMELLSGYIDYDV

-785 KFPTADMKKMKNYGI
+785 KFPTVDMKKTQNYGL
-800 VLKQAKAF
+800 VLKRAKSF
-808 DTRMNKLDAG
+808 DARMNKLDAN

-823 EMASF
+823 EIASF

-854 FNSDSHMQNR
+854 FNSESYMQNR

-880 FLGKNDENAPAKH
+880 FFGKNDENAPAKH
-893 A
+893 T

>member
-1 MEANSAIRIKSI
+1 MKANSTIRIKSI
-13 EANRVYQVN
+13 QANRVYQVN
-22 NGYTYTDS
+22 NGYTYKDS
-30 KGKIRDCKLK
+30 KGKIHDCKLT

-75 KYNVPTDDKHEDE
+75 KFNVQADDEHEDE

-99 EDGCEITYNTYDKK
+99 ENGCEITYNTYDKH
-113 TGEVI
+113 TGDVI
-118 SAKTIKYQM
+118 ASKTIKYKM

-140 VFINEKLLKIA
+140 VFIREDLLRPA

-187 IHIPLN
+187 IHIPLD

-209 LAVKIDNEK
+209 LAVKIDDEK
-218 HCFVHEYDKYPIENT
+218 HCFVKEHNKYPIENV

-239 IIDESI
+239 IIDDSI
-245 FPDGMEGFIYCRSH
+245 FPEDMEGFIYCRSH
-259 FFKSCLFRGNIQQYF
+259 FFKSCLFRGNVQQYF
-274 MDFYKTEY
+274 KDYYKTEY
-282 ETATVKDM
+282 GTATVKDM
-290 FGNVMKISD
+290 FGNVMKVSEV
-299 IKVIVTDNSIK
+299 KVIITDNSIK
-310 WLKFKDLMGGTPRKA
+310 WLKFKELMGGTPKKA

-333 VKDGEQFAIVKSAHK
+333 AKDGEQFAIVKTAHK

-362 NSLPITDPEVL
+362 NSLPTTDPEVL
-373 RRIAQTSIDYYD
+373 RRIAQISIDYYD
-385 EMIKDTDAFIEH
+385 NMVKDTDAFIDH
-397 LRMNTSSYSIDRIL
+397 LRMNTSCYSIDRIL
-411 VALYERNPDIQY
+411 VALYEWSPDIQY

-467 VTGQDYLNEECF
+467 VTGQDYLQEGCF

-487 CYTIRFGDGEC
+487 CYTTRFDDGEC

-512 VHLINRYS
+512 VHLINKYS
-520 DPIQKYFPKLGDNVV
+520 EPIQKYFPKLGDNVI
-535 IINGIGTDVQSR
+535 IINGIGTDVQAR

-554 SDSCFVTNQPDIVA
+554 SDSCYVTNQPDTVA

-574 MEYHTIVNEIPL
+574 IEYPTIVNEIPL
-586 KGNSVYRKDMTS
+586 KGTSVYRKNMTS

-628 DIMYHAGEQNKEL
+628 DLMYHTGEQNKDL

-664 VCVGDELRRLKKVA
+664 VSVGDELRRLKKVA
-678 QDINTDNNEL
+678 QDINTENNEL

-694 VRYPV
+694 VKYPV

-714 RLKRQNKLSKE
+714 RLKRQNQLNKE
-725 AAELSGD
+725 AAELAGE

-740 IMDKNKRAKYK
+740 VMDETRRAKYK
-751 CPMELLSGYIDHDV
+751 CPMELLADYVDYDV

-775 RKTIPLRDVF
+775 RKTIPIRDIF
-785 KFPTADMKKMKNYGI
+785 NFPTIDMRKMKNYGI
-800 VLKQAKAF
+800 VLKKAKSF
-808 DTRMNKLDAG
+808 DDRMSKLDAG
-818 EKNYP
+818 AKNYP
-823 EMASF
+823 EMASY
-828 TFEDFLK
+828 TFEDFLN

-843 QSLMRFLISAA
+843 QSLMRFLIAAA
-854 FNSDSHMQNR
+854 FGCESRMQNR

-880 FLGKNDENAPAKH
+880 FFGKNDENAPDKH

>member
-1 MEANSAIRIKSI
+1 MKVNSAIRIKSI
-13 EANRVYQVN
+13 QANRVYQVN
-22 NGYTYTDS
+22 NGYTYKDS
-30 KGKIRDCKLK
+30 KGKIHDCKLT

-75 KYNVPTDDKHEDE
+75 KYNVPADDEHGDE

-99 EDGCEITYNTYDKK
+99 ENGCEITYNTYDKH
-113 TGEVI
+113 TGDVV
-118 SAKTIKYQM
+118 SAKTIKYCM

-140 VFINEKLLKIA
+140 VFVNEKLLKIA

-163 PDEGAKIVEMSAYST
+163 PEEGAKIVEMSAYST
-178 LITASAADY
+178 LITASATDY
-187 IHIPLN
+187 IHIPLEN
-193 NILIVEDK
+193 MLIVEDK
-201 KVATELPA
+201 TDATELPA
-209 LAVKIDNEK
+209 LAVKIDDEK
-218 HCFVHEYDKYPIENT
+218 HCFVQEYDQYPIENV

-239 IIDESI
+239 LIDDSI
-245 FPDGMEGFIYCRSH
+245 FPEDMEGFIYCRSH

-274 MDFYKTEY
+274 KDYYKTEY
-282 ETATVKDM
+282 ENATVKDM
-290 FGNVMKISD
+290 FGNVMKVSD

-310 WLKFKDLMGGTPRKA
+310 WLKFKKLMGGTSRKA
-325 YEYYKKFM
+325 YQYYKKFM
-333 VKDGEQFAIVKSAHK
+333 IRDGEQFAIVKCAHK
-348 SKYGNLQRSSYQIN
+348 SKYGDLQRSSYQIN
-362 NSLPITDPEVL
+362 NSLPTTDPEVL

-385 EMIKDTDAFIEH
+385 AMIKDTDAFINH
-397 LRMNTSSYSIDRIL
+397 LRMNQSSYSIDRIL

-479 TSRRDGIE
+479 TSRKDGIE
-487 CYTIRFGDGEC
+487 CYTTRFADGEC

-512 VHLINRYS
+512 VYLINKYS
-520 DPIQKYFPKLGDNVV
+520 DPIQKYFPKLGDNVI
-535 IINGIGTDVQSR
+535 IINGICTDVQSR

-586 KGNSVYRKDMTS
+586 KGLSVYRKDMTS

-628 DIMYHAGEQNKEL
+628 DLIYHTGEQNKEL

-664 VCVGDELRRLKKVA
+664 VSVDDELRRVKKVA
-678 QDINTDNNEL
+678 QDINTVNNEV
-688 CGRTEK
+688 CGRKEVVK
-694 VRYPV
+694 YPT

-714 RLKRQNKLSKE
+714 RLKRQNQLNKE
-725 AAELSGD
+725 AAEMSGE

-740 IMDKNKRAKYK
+740 IMDKNRRAKYK
-751 CPMELLSGYIDHDV
+751 CPMEILSSYVNHDV
-765 LDSRVNKDYQ
+765 LDTRVSKEYQ
-775 RKTIPLRDVF
+775 RKTIQLRDVF
-785 KFPTADMKKMKNYGI
+785 KFPTADMKKNQNYGL
-800 VLKQAKAF
+800 VLKRAKNF
-808 DTRMNKLDAG
+808 DAKMNKLDAN

-823 EMASF
+823 EVAAC
-828 TFEDFLK
+828 TFEDFLT
-835 KIQHLQID
+835 KIQRLQID

-854 FNSDSHMQNR
+854 FNSESHMQNR

-869 YGYNNALFLSC
+869 YGYDSELFLSC
-880 FLGKNDENAPAKH
+880 FFCKNSENALDLSA
-893 A
+893 

>member
-1 MEANSAIRIKSI
+1 M
-13 EANRVYQVN
+13 YQVN

-30 KGKIRDCKLK
+30 KNKVRDCKLS

-52 QYMMKHGMKVKQGSS
+52 QYMMKHGMKVKQDSS

-75 KYNVPTDDKHEDE
+75 KYNVPANNEHEDE

-99 EDGCEITYNTYDKK
+99 ENGCEITYHTYDKK

-118 SAKTIKYQM
+118 SSKTIKYRM

-140 VFINEKLLKIA
+140 VFINEKLLKTA

-178 LITASAADY
+178 LITASATDY
-187 IHIPLN
+187 IHIPLEN
-193 NILIVEDK
+193 MLIVEDK

-209 LAVKIDNEK
+209 LAVKVDDEK
-218 HCFVHEYDKYPIENT
+218 HCFVQEHERYPIENV

-239 IIDESI
+239 LIDESI
-245 FPDGMEGFIYCRSH
+245 FPDNMEGFIYCRSH
-259 FFKSCLFRGNIQQYF
+259 FFKSCLFRGDIQQYF
-274 MDFYKTEY
+274 KDYYKSEY
-282 ETATVKDM
+282 ENATVKDM
-290 FGNVMKISD
+290 FGNVMKVSD

-310 WLKFKDLMGGTPRKA
+310 WLKFKELMGGTPRKA

-333 VKDGEQFAIVKSAHK
+333 LKDGKQFAIVKCAHK

-362 NSLPITDPEVL
+362 NSLPTTDPEVL

-385 EMIKDTDAFIEH
+385 EMIKHTDAFIDH
-397 LRMNTSSYSIDRIL
+397 LRMNTSCYSIDRIL

-467 VTGQDYLNEECF
+467 VTGQDYLQEGCF
-479 TSRRDGIE
+479 SSRRDGIE
-487 CYTIRFGDGEC
+487 CYTTRFGDGEC

-512 VHLINRYS
+512 VHLVNKYS
-520 DPIQKYFPKLGDNVV
+520 DSIQKYFPKLGDNVI

-586 KGNSVYRKDMTS
+586 KESSVYRKDMES

-628 DIMYHAGEQNKEL
+628 DLMYHTGEQNKEL
-641 RDVFVICSVLAQ
+641 REVFVICSVLAQ

-664 VCVGDELRRLKKVA
+664 VSVGDELRRLKRVA
-678 QDINTDNNEL
+678 QDINADNNES
-688 CGRTEK
+688 CGRTKK
-694 VRYPV
+694 VKYPV

-714 RLKRQNKLSKE
+714 KLKRQNKLNKE
-725 AAELSGD
+725 AAEISGE

-740 IMDKNKRAKYK
+740 VMDKNRRAKYK

-765 LDSRVNKDYQ
+765 LDPRVNKDYQ
-775 RKTIPLRDVF
+775 RKTISLREIF
-785 KFPTADMKKMKNYGI
+785 NFPTADMKKTQNYGI
-800 VLKQAKAF
+800 VLKRAKAF
-808 DTRMNKLDAG
+808 DARMNKLDTGA
-818 EKNYP
+818 KNYP
-823 EMASF
+823 EIASC

-835 KIQHLQID
+835 KIQRLQID

-854 FNSDSHMQNR
+854 FNSESHMQNR

-869 YGYNNALFLSC
+869 YGYNNALFLLC
-880 FLGKNDENAPAKH
+880 FFGKNDENAPAKH

>member
-1 MEANSAIRIKSI
+1 MKANSTIRIKSI
-13 EANRVYQVN
+13 QANRVYQVN
-22 NGYTYTDS
+22 NGYTYKDS
-30 KGKIRDCKLK
+30 KGKIHDCKLT

-52 QYMMKHGMKVKQGSS
+52 QYMREHGVKVKNGSS

-75 KYNVPTDDKHEDE
+75 KYNVLADDDHEDE

-99 EDGCEITYNTYDKK
+99 ENGCEITYHTYDKK

-118 SAKTIKYQM
+118 SSKTIKYRM

-140 VFINEKLLKIA
+140 VFINEKLLHIA

-163 PDEGAKIVEMSAYST
+163 PNEGAKIVEMSAYST
-178 LITASAADY
+178 LITASATDY
-187 IHIPLN
+187 IHIPLEN
-193 NILIVEDK
+193 MLIVEDK

-209 LAVKIDNEK
+209 LAVKVDDEK
-218 HCFVHEYDKYPIENT
+218 HCFVQEYEKYPIENV

-239 IIDESI
+239 IIDDSI
-245 FPDGMEGFIYCRSH
+245 FPEDMEGFIYCRSH

-274 MDFYKTEY
+274 KDFYKTEY

-290 FGNVMKISD
+290 FGNIMKISD

-310 WLKFKDLMGGTPRKA
+310 WLKFKDLMGDTPKKA

-333 VKDGEQFAIVKSAHK
+333 FKDGEQFAIVKSAHK

-362 NSLPITDPEVL
+362 NSLPTTDPEVL

-385 EMIKDTDAFIEH
+385 SMIKDTDEFINH
-397 LRMNTSSYSIDRIL
+397 LRMNTSCYSVDRIL
-411 VALYERNPDIQY
+411 VALYEWNPDIQY

-467 VTGQDYLNEECF
+467 VTGQDYLQEGCF

-487 CYTIRFGDGEC
+487 CCTTRFGDGEC

-512 VHLINRYS
+512 VHLINNYS
-520 DPIQKYFPKLGDNVV
+520 EPIQKYFPKLGDNVI
-535 IINGIGTDVQSR
+535 IINGIKTDVQERMNS
-547 LNGQDLD
+547 QDLD
-554 SDSCFVTNQPDIVA
+554 SDSCYVTNQGDIVE

-574 MEYHTIVNEIPL
+574 MEYSTIVNEIPL
-586 KGNSVYRKDMTS
+586 TGSSVYRKDMIS
-598 YALMDNKI
+598 YAMMDNKI

-628 DIMYHAGEQNKEL
+628 DLMYHTGGQNREL

-664 VCVGDELRRLKKVA
+664 VSVGDELRRLKKVA
-678 QDINTDNNEL
+678 QDINTANSEV
-688 CGRTEK
+688 CGRKEK

-714 RLKRQNKLSKE
+714 KLKRQNKLNKE
-725 AAELSGD
+725 AAELSGE

-740 IMDKNKRAKYK
+740 VMDKNRRAKYK
-751 CPMELLSGYIDHDV
+751 CPMELLASYVNHGV
-765 LDSRVNKDYQ
+765 LDTRVNKDYQ
-775 RKTIPLRDVF
+775 RKTIHIRDIF
-785 KFPTADMKKMKNYGI
+785 NFPTAEMKKTQNYGI
-800 VLKQAKAF
+800 VLKRARSF
-808 DTRMNKLDAG
+808 DERMSKLDAN

-823 EMASF
+823 EIASF
-828 TFEDFLK
+828 IFEDFLN
-835 KIQHLQID
+835 KIQKLQIN

-854 FNSDSHMQNR
+854 FNGESRMQNR

-880 FLGKNDENAPAKH
+880 FFSKNDENAPDKH

>member
-1 MEANSAIRIKSI
+1 MKANSTIRIKSI
-13 EANRVYQVN
+13 QANRVYQVN
-22 NGYTYTDS
+22 NGYTYKDS
-30 KGKIRDCKLK
+30 KGKIHDCKLT

-75 KYNVPTDDKHEDE
+75 KFNVQADDEHGDE

-99 EDGCEITYNTYDKK
+99 ENGCEIIYHTYDKK

-118 SAKTIKYQM
+118 SSKTIKYRM

-140 VFINEKLLKIA
+140 IFIREDLLKPA

-187 IHIPLN
+187 IHIPLD

-201 KVATELPA
+201 KIATELPA
-209 LAVKIDNEK
+209 LAVKVDDEK
-218 HCFVHEYDKYPIENT
+218 HCFVQEYDKYPIENT

-239 IIDESI
+239 LIDESI
-245 FPDGMEGFIYCRSH
+245 FPDNMDGFIYCRSH

-274 MDFYKTEY
+274 KDYYKTEY

-290 FGNVMKISD
+290 FGNVMKLSD

-310 WLKFKDLMGGTPRKA
+310 WLKFKELMGETPRKA

-333 VKDGEQFAIVKSAHK
+333 AKDGEQFAIVKSAHT

-362 NSLPITDPEVL
+362 NSLPTTNPEVL

-385 EMIKDTDAFIEH
+385 DMIKNTDAFINH
-397 LRMNTSSYSIDRIL
+397 LRMNKSCYSIDRIL
-411 VALYERNPDIQY
+411 VALYEWNPDIQY

-454 LTICGNPISLLML
+454 LTICGNPISLLMM
-467 VTGQDYLNEECF
+467 VTEQDYLNEGCF
-479 TSRRDGIE
+479 KSRRDGIE
-487 CYTIRFGDGEC
+487 CYTTRFADGEC

-512 VHLINRYS
+512 VHLINKYS
-520 DPIQKYFPKLGDNVV
+520 DMIQEYFPKLGDNVI

-628 DIMYHAGEQNKEL
+628 DLMYHTDKQNKEL

-664 VCVGDELRRLKKVA
+664 VSVSDELRRLKKVA
-678 QDINTDNNEL
+678 QDINTANNEL
-688 CGRTEK
+688 CARTEK

-714 RLKRQNKLSKE
+714 RLKRQNKLNKE
-725 AAELSGD
+725 VAELSGE

-740 IMDKNKRAKYK
+740 VMDESKRAKYK
-751 CPMELLSGYIDHDV
+751 CPMEILSSYVNYDV
-765 LDSRVNKDYQ
+765 LDTRVSKEYQ
-775 RKTIPLRDVF
+775 RKTIYIRDVF
-785 KFPTADMKKMKNYGI
+785 KFPTQDMKKMKNYGI
-800 VLKQAKAF
+800 VLKIAKTF
-808 DTRMNKLDAG
+808 DSRMSKLDAN

-828 TFEDFLK
+828 TFEDFLT

-854 FNSDSHMQNR
+854 FNGESHMQNR

-869 YGYNNALFLSC
+869 YGYDSELFLTC
-880 FLGKNDENAPAKH
+880 FFSKNDENAPAKH
-893 A
+893 T

>member
-1 MEANSAIRIKSI
+1 M
-13 EANRVYQVN
+13 YQVN

-30 KGKIRDCKLK
+30 KEKVHDCKLT

-52 QYMMKHGMKVKQGSS
+52 QYMREHGLKVKQGSS

-75 KYNVPTDDKHEDE
+75 KYNVPADDEHEDE

-99 EDGCEITYNTYDKK
+99 ENGCEITYNTYDKK

-118 SAKTIKYQM
+118 SAKTIKYRM

-140 VFINEKLLKIA
+140 VFVNEKLLKIA

-163 PDEGAKIVEMSAYST
+163 PNEGAKIVEMSAYST

-187 IHIPLN
+187 IHISLN

-209 LAVKIDNEK
+209 LAVKVDDEK
-218 HCFVHEYDKYPIENT
+218 HCFVQEHDKYPIENT

-245 FPDGMEGFIYCRSH
+245 FPDNMEGFIYCRSH

-274 MDFYKTEY
+274 KDYYKTEY
-282 ETATVKDM
+282 ENATVKDM
-290 FGNVMKISD
+290 FGNIMKISD

-310 WLKFKDLMGGTPRKA
+310 WLKFKDLMGDTPKKA
-325 YEYYKKFM
+325 YQYYKKFM
-333 VKDGEQFAIVKSAHK
+333 LKDGEQFAIVKSAHK

-362 NSLPITDPEVL
+362 NSLPTTDPEVL
-373 RRIAQTSIDYYD
+373 RRIAQTSIDYYN
-385 EMIKDTDAFIEH
+385 EMIKDTDAFIDH

-467 VTGQDYLNEECF
+467 ITEQDYLQEGCF
-479 TSRRDGIE
+479 ASRRDGIE
-487 CYTIRFGDGEC
+487 CYTTRFADGEY

-512 VHLINRYS
+512 VYLINHYS
-520 DPIQKYFPKLGDNVV
+520 EPIQKYFPKLGDNVI

-554 SDSCFVTNQPDIVA
+554 SDSCFVTNQQDIVE

-586 KGNSVYRKDMTS
+586 TGTSVYRKNMTS

-628 DIMYHAGEQNKEL
+628 DWIYYTGEQNKEL

-653 VAIDSAKRSFD
+653 ASIDAVKRSFD
-664 VCVGDELRRLKKVA
+664 VSVGDELRRLKKVA
-678 QDINTDNNEL
+678 QDINTENNEL
-688 CGRTEK
+688 CGRKEK

-699 FYAEIQCEKQKKKVE
+699 FFAEIQCEKQKKKVE
-714 RLKRQNKLSKE
+714 SLKRQNKLNKE
-725 AAELSGD
+725 AAELAGV

-740 IMDKNKRAKYK
+740 VMDESKRAKYK
-751 CPMELLSGYIDHDV
+751 CPMEMLSGYVDYGV
-765 LDSRVNKDYQ
+765 LDTRVDKDYQ
-775 RKTIPLRDVF
+775 RKTIPFRDVF
-785 KFPTADMKKMKNYGI
+785 KFPTVDMKKNQNYGL
-800 VLKQAKAF
+800 VLKRAKSF
-808 DTRMNKLDAG
+808 DARMHKLDTGA
-818 EKNYP
+818 KNYP
-823 EMASF
+823 EIASC

-835 KIQHLQID
+835 KIQCLQID
-843 QSLMRFLISAA
+843 QSLMRFLIAAA
-854 FNSDSHMQNR
+854 FNSESYMQSR

-869 YGYNNALFLSC
+869 YGYDSELFLSC
-880 FLGKNDENAPAKH
+880 FFGKNSENALDLSA
-893 A
+893 

>member
-1 MEANSAIRIKSI
+1 M
-13 EANRVYQVN
+13 YQVN
-22 NGYTYTDS
+22 NGYTYKDS

-52 QYMMKHGMKVKQGSS
+52 QYMMKHGMKVKQGRS

-75 KYNVPTDDKHEDE
+75 KFNVQADDEHGDE

-99 EDGCEITYNTYDKK
+99 ENGCEIIYHTYDKK

-118 SAKTIKYQM
+118 SAKTIKYCM

-140 VFINEKLLKIA
+140 VFINEKLLKTA

-163 PDEGAKIVEMSAYST
+163 PNEGAKIVEMSAYST
-178 LITASAADY
+178 LITASATDY
-187 IHIPLN
+187 IHIPLEN
-193 NILIVEDK
+193 MLIVEDK

-209 LAVKIDNEK
+209 LAVKVDDEK
-218 HCFVHEYDKYPIENT
+218 HCFVQEHERYPIENT

-239 IIDESI
+239 LIDESI

-274 MDFYKTEY
+274 KDFYKTEY
-282 ETATVKDM
+282 ENVTVKDM
-290 FGNVMKISD
+290 FGNIMKISD

-310 WLKFKDLMGGTPRKA
+310 WLKFKDLMGDTPKKA

-333 VKDGEQFAIVKSAHK
+333 LKDGEQFAIVKSAHK

-362 NSLPITDPEVL
+362 NSLPTTDPEVL

-385 EMIKDTDAFIEH
+385 EMIKDADAFIDH
-397 LRMNTSSYSIDRIL
+397 LRMNQSSYSIDRIL

-467 VTGQDYLNEECF
+467 VTGQDYSQENCF
-479 TSRRDGIE
+479 VSRRDGIE
-487 CYTIRFGDGEC
+487 CYTTRFADGEC

-520 DPIQKYFPKLGDNVV
+520 EPIQTYFPKLGDNVI
-535 IINGIGTDVQSR
+535 IINGIRTNVQERMNS
-547 LNGQDLD
+547 QDLD
-554 SDSCFVTNQPDIVA
+554 SDSCYVTNQPDIVE
-568 LAKKAY
+568 LARKAY
-574 MEYHTIVNEIPL
+574 TEYPTIVNEIPL
-586 KGNSVYRKDMTS
+586 TGSSVYRKDMTS

-628 DIMYHAGEQNKEL
+628 DLMHNTEEQNKEL

-664 VCVGDELRRLKKVA
+664 VSVGDELRRLKRVA
-678 QDINTDNNEL
+678 QDINADNNEL

-714 RLKRQNKLSKE
+714 RLKRQNKLNKE
-725 AAELSGD
+725 AAEISGE

-740 IMDKNKRAKYK
+740 IMDQTRRAKYK
-751 CPMELLSGYIDHDV
+751 CPMEILSSYVNYDV
-765 LDSRVNKDYQ
+765 LDTRVSKEYQ
-775 RKTIPLRDVF
+775 RKTIYLRDVF

-800 VLKQAKAF
+800 VLKKAKAF
-808 DTRMNKLDAG
+808 DEKMNKLDAG
-818 EKNYP
+818 EKNYL

-843 QSLMRFLISAA
+843 QSLMRFLIAAA
-854 FNSDSHMQNR
+854 FNSESHMQNR

-880 FLGKNDENAPAKH
+880 FFSKNDENDPVKH
-893 A
+893 T

>member
-1 MEANSAIRIKSI
+1 MEVNSAIRIKSI

-22 NGYTYTDS
+22 NGYTYTDG
-30 KGKIRDCKLK
+30 KGKIRDCKLT

-52 QYMMKHGMKVKQGSS
+52 QYMRQHGLKVKQGSS
-67 QDFIVLKF
+67 RDFIVLKF
-75 KYNVPTDDKHEDE
+75 KYNVPADDDHEDE
-88 ISTSELRKMYY
+88 ISAAELRKMYY
-99 EDGCEITYNTYDKK
+99 ENGCEITYHTYDKK
-113 TGEVI
+113 TGEII
-118 SAKTIKYQM
+118 SSKIIKYRM

-140 VFINEKLLKIA
+140 VFTSEKLLKTA

-163 PDEGAKIVEMSAYST
+163 PDEDAKIVEMSAYST

-187 IHIPLN
+187 IHIPLE

-209 LAVKIDNEK
+209 LAVRINDEK
-218 HCFVHEYDKYPIENT
+218 QCYVEELNKYPIENT

-239 IIDESI
+239 LIDESI

-259 FFKSCLFRGNIQQYF
+259 LFKSCLFRGNIQQYF
-274 MDFYKTEY
+274 KDFYKTEY
-282 ETATVKDM
+282 ENVTVKDM
-290 FGNVMKISD
+290 FGNIMKISD

-310 WLKFKDLMGGTPRKA
+310 WLKFKDLMGDTPKKA

-333 VKDGEQFAIVKSAHK
+333 LKDGEQFAIVKSAHK

-362 NSLPITDPEVL
+362 NSLPTTDPEVL

-385 EMIKDTDAFIEH
+385 EMIKDTDAFIDH
-397 LRMNTSSYSIDRIL
+397 LRMNQSSYSIDRIL
-411 VALYERNPDIQY
+411 VALYERNLDIQY

-467 VTGQDYLNEECF
+467 VTGQDYSQENCF
-479 TSRRDGIE
+479 VSRRDGIE
-487 CYTIRFGDGEC
+487 CYTTRFADGEC

-520 DPIQKYFPKLGDNVV
+520 EPIQTYFPKLGDNVI

-554 SDSCFVTNQPDIVA
+554 SDSCFVTNQPDIVE

-586 KGNSVYRKDMTS
+586 KGSSVYRKDMES

-606 AAGQDDVGSS
+606 SAGQDDVGSS

-628 DIMYHAGEQNKEL
+628 DLIYHTGEQNKEL

-653 VAIDSAKRSFD
+653 VAIDASKRSHD
-664 VCVGDELRRLKKVA
+664 VSVGDELRRLKRVA
-678 QDINTDNNEL
+678 QDINSDNNES

-694 VRYPV
+694 VKYPV

-714 RLKRQNKLSKE
+714 RLKRQNQLNKE
-725 AAELSGD
+725 AAELAGE

-740 IMDKNKRAKYK
+740 VMDKSKRAKYK
-751 CPMELLSGYIDHDV
+751 CPMELLSGYVDYGV

-785 KFPTADMKKMKNYGI
+785 KFPTVDMKKTKNYGI
-800 VLKQAKAF
+800 ILKKAKAF
-808 DTRMNKLDAG
+808 DSRMNKLDAN

-823 EMASF
+823 ETASF
-828 TFEDFLK
+828 IFEDFLT

-843 QSLMRFLISAA
+843 RSLMRFLISAA
-854 FNSDSHMQNR
+854 FNSESHMQNR

-869 YGYNNALFLSC
+869 YAYNNALFLSC
-880 FLGKNDENAPAKH
+880 FFSKNDENAPAKH